1 MGAPFTGLIS
11 RSVRSDTGP
20 HGCVHCEHLQ
30 PYECSRTLT
39 DTVAALR
46 RQETAAPAAAFPE
59 PDTKTALRKKSRAV
73 ITALA
78 ERCGVNDLNRIKP
91 GIAEATRAVLRR
103 VPDHVFVR
111 DCTEPDVELLLYL
124 ARQKGITITEAGDAL
139 GQYRAVTIIRKVSP

>member
-1 MGAPFTGLIS
+1 MSAAGHSPILLPRCAVRKPRLRLRPS
-11 RSVRSDTGP
+11 RAGHQNS
-20 HGCVHCEHLQ
+20 
-30 PYECSRTLT
+30 
-39 DTVAALR
+39 
-46 RQETAAPAAAFPE
+46 TAE
-59 PDTKTALRKKSRAV
+59 KSRAV

-91 GIAEATRAVLRR
+91 GIAEATRAVLRQ

>member
-1 MGAPFTGLIS
+1 M
-11 RSVRSDTGP
+11 
-20 HGCVHCEHLQ
+20 HCEHLQ

-46 RQETAAPAAAFPE
+46 RQETAAPAAAFRSRTP
-59 PDTKTALRKKSRAV
+59 KQHCGKSRAV